1 MHMKSGHWGKNQLRE
16 NVDHENKQ
24 KKNFS
29 ECNGKLH
36 WSFSESNL
44 DGKKKKKVWSPCFK
58 TLILKTNEINA
69 FSFLKVLGACPSS
82 SVG

>member
-1 MHMKSGHWGKNQLRE
+1 MKSGYWGKNQLRE

-24 KKNFS
+24 EKIFP

-44 DGKKKKKVWSPCFK
+44 DEKRKKKVWGPCFS
-58 TLILKTNEINA
+58 TLILKTNEINI
-69 FSFLKVLGACPSS
+69 FSFLKAIGACLSS